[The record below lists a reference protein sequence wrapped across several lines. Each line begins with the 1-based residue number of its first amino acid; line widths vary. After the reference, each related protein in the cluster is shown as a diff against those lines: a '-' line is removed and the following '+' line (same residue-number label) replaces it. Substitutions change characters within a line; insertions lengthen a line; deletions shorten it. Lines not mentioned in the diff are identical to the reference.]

1 MKFYRILVFIA
12 IATLSFVSCKSQF
25 ESLLNSSD
33 GDEKFKAAMNYYE
46 AGKYQRAA
54 QLFES
59 LSVITNGTER
69 DDTVQYYWG
78 LSNYKFKDYYTAET
92 NFAKFLENFPL
103 SSFADEATYLRLDC
117 LYRQTYRYELDQ
129 TPTKVALSNISQYM
143 AMYPDSPH
151 KISCMQMSSTLNA
164 RLDRKEYENAKLY
177 YKMEDYKASRV
188 AFRNVLKDDADNI
201 YREDILY
208 YIAMSSFKYAQ
219 LSVPAKQK
227 ERYFTFVDDYL
238 NFVGEIPES
247 PYRRELDVMYKRAQR
262 ALGKYSGTDDE
273 LNVKEK
279 DFIKDRKSTIDA
291 RSKAL
296 EKEENLNLPVSKKRS
311 KNNAKNN
318 ETLEKDAE

>member
-33 GDEKFKAAMNYYE
+33 GDEKFKAAMGYYE

-177 YKMEDYKASRV
+177 YRMEDYKASRV

>member
-103 SSFADEATYLRLDC
+103 SSFANEATYLRLDC

-177 YKMEDYKASRV
+177 YRMEDYKASRV

-201 YREDILY
+201 YREYILY